1 MMKFTVA
8 QFEIDCIAVVLG
20 FDVLHQFDGVCWIPR
35 ALETHQEVEIEQKP
49 AVRVASEIHHAIKVL
64 V

>member
-8 QFEIDCIAVVLG
+8 QFEIDYIAVVLG
-20 FDVLHQFDGVCWIPR
+20 FDVLHQFDSVCWIPR

-49 AVRVASEIHHAIKVL
+49 AVRVASEINHAIKVL
-64 V
+64 I

>member
-8 QFEIDCIAVVLG
+8 QFAIAYIAVVLG